1 MPGGGQDRAAALTIH
16 DLRRT
21 GYDLARQHGA
31 DGLVAR
37 SLIGHVTE
45 GMRARYSSVRD
56 SERRQAVVRIA
67 AAVTGAGALAS
78 ESGTRAEPGPK
89 TTAARL
95 TLPRQP
101 GLIAGEIYSGIG
113 IRSSRGL
120 ARTREDS
127 RVGAGLGAH
136 N

>member
-67 AAVTGAGALAS
+67 AAVTGAGALAFRKWNP
-78 ESGTRAEPGPK
+78 SGTRAENDSGPADV
-89 TTAARL
+89 AAS
-95 TLPRQP
+95 TGP
-101 GLIAGEIYSGIG
+101 
-113 IRSSRGL
+113 
-120 ARTREDS
+120 DCW
-127 RVGAGLGAH
+127 
-136 N
+136 